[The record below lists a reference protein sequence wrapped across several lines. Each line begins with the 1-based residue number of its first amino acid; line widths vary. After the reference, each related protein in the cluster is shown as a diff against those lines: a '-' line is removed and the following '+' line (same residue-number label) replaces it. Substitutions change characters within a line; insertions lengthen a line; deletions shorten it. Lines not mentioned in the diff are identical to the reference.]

1 MLGYRV
7 LRELLYDNSGSARE
21 ENSWSSRNPEVRN
34 GYIRA
39 GLDIKPCETV
49 GTLEP
54 PEVIDRMA
62 SRALDLVNVEHDYL
76 HPEVIG
82 PVRRF

>member
-1 MLGYRV
+1 MLGCRV
-7 LRELLYDNSGSARE
+7 LRELLYGNSGSARE
-21 ENSWSSRNPEVRN
+21 QNSWSSRNPEVGH
-34 GYIRA
+34 GYIGA
-39 GLDIKPCETV
+39 GLDIKPCKTV

-54 PEVIDRMA
+54 PEVVDRMA
-62 SRALDLVNVEHDYL
+62 SRAFDLVNVEHDYL